1 MRTII
6 YLSALLIAEAINN
19 TSYLHEGPG
28 ETVLL
33 LLIAFI
39 WDVIEMILKYKK

>member
-19 TSYLHEGPG
+19 TSYLHERPG
-28 ETVLL
+28 EIVLL
-33 LLIAFI
+33 LLIAFA
-39 WDVIEMILKYKK
+39 WDMIEMYLKHKK